1 MRAALA
7 PRVGAPAS
15 TSAPAPAQPRGAVRV
30 CAARSPW
37 TAARR
42 VASSETRLS
51 LASPR
56 GVSPRPHAVASPPSS
71 VTARRASGRDV
82 SSRASS
88 LAGWTHGFGDADDD
102 GDRRDAAFAGD
113 ASDAS
118 SRPRAATNLAPFEVF
133 VARLGVFFASAAA
146 PAASAVGRA
155 DAGDVEAGGGAAS
168 TSVAFRRL
176 LLLCVAAFVT
186 ALLAQHIFTWP
197 GFAAVAPAAAFATG
211 NLGAAA
217 FPIGALTK
225 TAAFLASTA
234 SQTVSLAGAAVASAA
249 SGALGYAAAAEKA
262 SAEMAVLRAE
272 LGELRVAVA
281 TAAAAARRSGENGE
295 AAAAA
300 DVPKLDAARVDGVL
314 AALGAKV
321 ATATAETEES
331 VESKTETENETDAL
345 LRVIADAEA
354 SARLDDDPQA
364 IHDAKA
370 AELAELRT
378 KLARLRAVWAPELDD
393 MAPSGSAGAGDARR
407 DEEVDWNAR
416 ARSNA
421 VWPPPGATPSRARLG
436 ADEKDVTKSDGF
448 VADESVKR
456 YDDWTDK
463 SAYGQAD
470 STKRAATLKALA
482 DARADLAALRLA
494 KLSDEERSVLD
505 VPVTPGSLEARLDLA
520 DASTDYASIAK
531 ARALWSPGAPGDAP
545 GDAGGDAGAATSASF
560 RVKKRDFD
568 ADEAAERRAAGA
580 SDEAAET
587 ARLEAEDR
595 AWRRRLRMDAAS
607 EDPFGD
613 AR

>member
-88 LAGWTHGFGDADDD
+88 LAGWTHGFGDADASD

-113 ASDAS
+113 ASDDESRRSARDDAS
-118 SRPRAATNLAPFEVF
+118 SRPRAATILAPFEAF

-146 PAASAVGRA
+146 SAAAAVGRA
-155 DAGDVEAGGGAAS
+155 DAGDVPSGTGASFVS
-168 TSVAFRRL
+168 TTVAFRRL
-176 LLLCVAAFVT
+176 LLLCVAAFSA
-186 ALLAQHIFTWP
+186 ALLAQHVFTWP

-217 FPIGALTK
+217 FPLGTLTK
-225 TAAFLASTA
+225 SAAFLASAAT
-234 SQTVSLAGAAVASAA
+234 QTVSLAGAAVASAA
-249 SGALGYAAAAEKA
+249 SGAVGYAAAAEKA
-262 SAEMAVLRAE
+262 SAELAELRAE
-272 LGELRVAVA
+272 LAELRVAVA
-281 TAAAAARRSGENGE
+281 TAAAAARRSGDDPRLD
-295 AAAAA
+295 A
-300 DVPKLDAARVDGVL
+300 PRLDAARVDGVL

-321 ATATAETEES
+321 ATAAEAGS
-331 VESKTETENETDAL
+331 QKTEPEDETASSSRADAL
-345 LRVIADAEA
+345 SRVLADAEA
-354 SARLDDDPQA
+354 SARDDDAQA
-364 IHDAKA
+364 SDDAQNKKKAAKA
-370 AELAELRT
+370 AELAELRAR
-378 KLARLRAVWAPELDD
+378 LARLRAVWAPERALDAD
-393 MAPSGSAGAGDARR
+393 RSGAAEGAAV
-407 DEEVDWNAR
+407 DEAVDWNAR
-416 ARSNA
+416 ARARA
-421 VWPPPGATPSRARLG
+421 VWTPPAATSRPRVET
-436 ADEKDVTKSDGF
+436 DETKS
-448 VADESVKR
+448 
-456 YDDWTDK
+456 
-463 SAYGQAD
+463 SAPYGQTD
-470 STKRAATLKALA
+470 SGARVATLRALA
-482 DARADLAALRLA
+482 AARADLAALRA
-494 KLSDEERSVLD
+494 ARGAGDAED
-505 VPVTPGSLEARLDLA
+505 VPRPPGSLEARADLA
-520 DASTDYASIAK
+520 VASTDYASLAK
-531 ARALWSPGAPGDAP
+531 ARALWSPGAPGDAL
-545 GDAGGDAGAATSASF
+545 GDAGGDAGGAGTNASF
-560 RVKKRDFD
+560 RVERCDFD
-568 ADEAAERRAAGA
+568 ATAPSERRAAGA

>member
-146 PAASAVGRA
+146 SAASAVGRA

-262 SAEMAVLRAE
+262 SAEMAVLRLE

-331 VESKTETENETDAL
+331 VESETETENETDAL

-421 VWPPPGATPSRARLG
+421 VWTPPGATPSRARVG

-470 STKRAATLKALA
+470 SETRAATLKALA

-505 VPVTPGSLEARLDLA
+505 VPVTPGSLEARLEFA

-560 RVKKRDFD
+560 RLKKRDFD

>member
-146 PAASAVGRA
+146 SAASAVGRA

-197 GFAAVAPAAAFATG
+197 GVAAVAPAAAFATG

-225 TAAFLASTA
+225 TAAFLASAAT
-234 SQTVSLAGAAVASAA
+234 QTVSLAGAAVASAA

-300 DVPKLDAARVDGVL
+300 DGPKLDAARVDGVL

-321 ATATAETEES
+321 TTATAETEES
-331 VESKTETENETDAL
+331 LVTKTETENETDAL

-354 SARLDDDPQA
+354 SARQDSDAEA

-421 VWPPPGATPSRARLG
+421 VWTPPGATTSRPRVD
-436 ADEKDVTKSDGF
+436 ADEKDVTKSSV
-448 VADESVKR
+448 VADESSR

-470 STKRAATLKALA
+470 SETRAATLKALA
-482 DARADLAALRLA
+482 AARADLAALRLA
-494 KLSDEERSVLD
+494 KSDEERSAAD
-505 VPVTPGSLEARLDLA
+505 VPVNPGSLEARLDLA

-545 GDAGGDAGAATSASF
+545 GDAGEDAGAATSSSF

>member
-1 MRAALA
+1 M
-7 PRVGAPAS
+7 
-15 TSAPAPAQPRGAVRV
+15 
-30 CAARSPW
+30 
-37 TAARR
+37 
-42 VASSETRLS
+42 
-51 LASPR
+51 
-56 GVSPRPHAVASPPSS
+56 
-71 VTARRASGRDV
+71 

-113 ASDAS
+113 ADDAS

-281 TAAAAARRSGENGE
+281 TAAAAARRSGENGH
-295 AAAAA
+295 AAASA
-300 DVPKLDAARVDGVL
+300 DVQKLDAARVDGVL

-331 VESKTETENETDAL
+331 LETKTETENETDAL

-354 SARLDDDPQA
+354 SARQA
-364 IHDAKA
+364 SDAEVSRDDAKA

-421 VWPPPGATPSRARLG
+421 VWTPPGATTSRARVDE
-436 ADEKDVTKSDGF
+436 DEKDVTKSSV

-470 STKRAATLKALA
+470 SETRAATLKALA

-505 VPVTPGSLEARLDLA
+505 VPVNPGSLEAHLEFA

-545 GDAGGDAGAATSASF
+545 GDAGAATSASF

>member
-88 LAGWTHGFGDADDD
+88 LAGWTHGFGDADASD

-113 ASDAS
+113 ASDDESRRSTRDDAS
-118 SRPRAATNLAPFEVF
+118 SRPRAATILAPFEAF

-146 PAASAVGRA
+146 SAAAAVGRA
-155 DAGDVEAGGGAAS
+155 DAGDVPSGTGASFVS
-168 TSVAFRRL
+168 TTVAFRRL
-176 LLLCVAAFVT
+176 LLTCVAAFSA
-186 ALLAQHIFTWP
+186 ALLAQHVFTWP

-217 FPIGALTK
+217 FPLGTLTK
-225 TAAFLASTA
+225 TAAFLASAAT
-234 SQTVSLAGAAVASAA
+234 QTVSLAGAAVASAA
-249 SGALGYAAAAEKA
+249 SGAVGYAAAAEKA
-262 SAEMAVLRAE
+262 SAELAELRAE
-272 LGELRVAVA
+272 LAELRVAVA
-281 TAAAAARRSGENGE
+281 TAAAAARRSGDNPRLD
-295 AAAAA
+295 A
-300 DVPKLDAARVDGVL
+300 PRLDAARVDGVL

-321 ATATAETEES
+321 ATTAAEAGGQ
-331 VESKTETENETDAL
+331 KTEPEDETASSSRADAL
-345 LRVIADAEA
+345 SRVVADAEA
-354 SARLDDDPQA
+354 SARHDDAEASDDAQKKA
-364 IHDAKA
+364 AKA
-370 AELAELRT
+370 AELAELRAR
-378 KLARLRAVWAPELDD
+378 LARLRAVWAPERALDAD
-393 MAPSGSAGAGDARR
+393 RSGAAEGAAV
-407 DEEVDWNAR
+407 DEAVDWNAR
-416 ARSNA
+416 ARARA
-421 VWPPPGATPSRARLG
+421 VWTPPAATSRPRVET
-436 ADEKDVTKSDGF
+436 DETKN
-448 VADESVKR
+448 
-456 YDDWTDK
+456 
-463 SAYGQAD
+463 SAPYGQTD
-470 STKRAATLKALA
+470 SGARVATLRALA
-482 DARADLAALRLA
+482 AARADLAALRA
-494 KLSDEERSVLD
+494 ARGAGDAED
-505 VPVTPGSLEARLDLA
+505 VPRPPGSLEARADLA
-520 DASTDYASIAK
+520 VASTDYASIAK

-545 GDAGGDAGAATSASF
+545 GDAGGDAGGAATNASF
-560 RVKKRDFD
+560 RVERCDVD
-568 ADEAAERRAAGA
+568 ATAPSERRVAGA

>member
-88 LAGWTHGFGDADDD
+88 LAGWTHGFGDADASD

-113 ASDAS
+113 ASDDESRRSARDDAS
-118 SRPRAATNLAPFEVF
+118 SRPRAATILAPFEAF

-146 PAASAVGRA
+146 SAAAAVGRA
-155 DAGDVEAGGGAAS
+155 DAGDVPSGTGASFVS
-168 TSVAFRRL
+168 TTVAFRRL
-176 LLLCVAAFVT
+176 LLLCVAAFSA
-186 ALLAQHIFTWP
+186 ALLAQHVFTWP

-217 FPIGALTK
+217 FPLGTLTK
-225 TAAFLASTA
+225 TAAFLASAAT
-234 SQTVSLAGAAVASAA
+234 QTVSLAGAAVASAA

-262 SAEMAVLRAE
+262 SAELAELRAE
-272 LGELRVAVA
+272 LAELRVAVA
-281 TAAAAARRSGENGE
+281 TAAAAARRANRDDPRLD
-295 AAAAA
+295 A
-300 DVPKLDAARVDGVL
+300 PRLDAARVDGVL
-314 AALGAKV
+314 AALGAKKKV
-321 ATATAETEES
+321 ATAAEAGS
-331 VESKTETENETDAL
+331 QKTEPEDETASSSRADAL
-345 LRVIADAEA
+345 SRVLADAEA
-354 SARLDDDPQA
+354 SARDDDAEASDDAQKKA
-364 IHDAKA
+364 AKA
-370 AELAELRT
+370 AELAELRAR
-378 KLARLRAVWAPELDD
+378 LARLRAVWAPERALDAD
-393 MAPSGSAGAGDARR
+393 RSGAAEGAAV
-407 DEEVDWNAR
+407 DEAVDWNAR
-416 ARSNA
+416 ARARA
-421 VWPPPGATPSRARLG
+421 VWTPPAATSRPRVET
-436 ADEKDVTKSDGF
+436 DETKN
-448 VADESVKR
+448 
-456 YDDWTDK
+456 
-463 SAYGQAD
+463 SAPYGQTD
-470 STKRAATLKALA
+470 SGARVATLRALA
-482 DARADLAALRLA
+482 AARADLAALRA
-494 KLSDEERSVLD
+494 ARGADEAAD
-505 VPVTPGSLEARLDLA
+505 VPCPPGSLEARADLA
-520 DASTDYASIAK
+520 GASTDYASIAK

-545 GDAGGDAGAATSASF
+545 GDAGGDAGGAATNASF
-560 RVKKRDFD
+560 RVERCDVD
-568 ADEAAERRAAGA
+568 ATAPSERRVAGA

>member
-88 LAGWTHGFGDADDD
+88 LAGWTHGFGDADASD

-113 ASDAS
+113 ASDDESRRSARDDAS
-118 SRPRAATNLAPFEVF
+118 SRPRAATLLAPFEAF
-133 VARLGVFFASAAA
+133 VARVGVFFASAAA
-146 PAASAVGRA
+146 SAAAAVGRA
-155 DAGDVEAGGGAAS
+155 DAGDVPSGTGASFVS
-168 TSVAFRRL
+168 TTVAFRRL
-176 LLLCVAAFVT
+176 LLLCVAAFSA
-186 ALLAQHIFTWP
+186 ALLAQHVFTWP

-217 FPIGALTK
+217 FPLGTLTK
-225 TAAFLASTA
+225 TAAFLASAAT
-234 SQTVSLAGAAVASAA
+234 QTVSLAGAAVASAA
-249 SGALGYAAAAEKA
+249 SGAVGYAAAAEKA
-262 SAEMAVLRAE
+262 SAELAELRAE
-272 LGELRVAVA
+272 LAELRVAVA
-281 TAAAAARRSGENGE
+281 TAAAAARRSGDDPRLD
-295 AAAAA
+295 A
-300 DVPKLDAARVDGVL
+300 PRLDAARVDGVL

-321 ATATAETEES
+321 ATAAEAGS
-331 VESKTETENETDAL
+331 QKTEPEDETASSSRADAL
-345 LRVIADAEA
+345 SRVLADAEA
-354 SARLDDDPQA
+354 SARDDDAEASDDAQNKKKA
-364 IHDAKA
+364 AKA
-370 AELAELRT
+370 AELAELRAR
-378 KLARLRAVWAPELDD
+378 LARLRAVWAPERALDAD
-393 MAPSGSAGAGDARR
+393 RSGAAEGAAV
-407 DEEVDWNAR
+407 DEAVDWNAR
-416 ARSNA
+416 ARARA
-421 VWPPPGATPSRARLG
+421 VWTPPAATSRPRVET
-436 ADEKDVTKSDGF
+436 DETKS
-448 VADESVKR
+448 
-456 YDDWTDK
+456 
-463 SAYGQAD
+463 SAPYGQTD
-470 STKRAATLKALA
+470 SGARVATLRALA
-482 DARADLAALRLA
+482 AARADLAALRA
-494 KLSDEERSVLD
+494 ARGAGDAED
-505 VPVTPGSLEARLDLA
+505 VPRPPGSLEARADLA
-520 DASTDYASIAK
+520 VASTDYASIAK

-545 GDAGGDAGAATSASF
+545 GDAGGDAGGAATNASF
-560 RVKKRDFD
+560 RVERCDFD
-568 ADEAAERRAAGA
+568 AAAPSERRAAGA

>member
-262 SAEMAVLRAE
+262 SAEMAVLRLE

-331 VESKTETENETDAL
+331 VESETETENETDAL

-421 VWPPPGATPSRARLG
+421 VWTPPGATTSRPRVD
-436 ADEKDVTKSDGF
+436 ADEKDVTKSSV

-470 STKRAATLKALA
+470 SETRAATLKALA

-560 RVKKRDFD
+560 RLKKRDFD